1 MDKLGTDSDLS
12 VHLYQRLRKLAA
24 HYMRTERAGHTL
36 SPTAL
41 VHEAFIRLAAPRR
54 SEGMERTQFI
64 ALAACQMRRVLV
76 DHARARGTQKRGGS
90 PFLVS
95 LHDGHARTQETPV
108 EILALNEALVRLRRL
123 SQRQEQVFELRFFG
137 GLSQL
142 EIARFLGISERTVRN
157 EWRVSRAWLATE
169 LFPDRDEPE

>member
-1 MDKLGTDSDLS
+1 VDKLGTDSDLS

-76 DHARARGTQKRGGS
+76 DNARKKMRLK
-90 PFLVS
+90 
-95 LHDGHARTQETPV
+95 PV
-108 EILALNEALVRLRRL
+108 VAEPGLALRSRCRVNIRLY
-123 SQRQEQVFELRFFG
+123 
-137 GLSQL
+137 
-142 EIARFLGISERTVRN
+142 
-157 EWRVSRAWLATE
+157 
-169 LFPDRDEPE
+169 P